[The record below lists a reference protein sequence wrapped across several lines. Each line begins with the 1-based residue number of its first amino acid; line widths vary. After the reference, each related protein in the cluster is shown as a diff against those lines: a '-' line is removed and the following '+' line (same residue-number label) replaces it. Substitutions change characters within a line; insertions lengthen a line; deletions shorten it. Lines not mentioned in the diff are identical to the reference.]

1 MEGRRR
7 EQLWEGVKARATA
20 SRMSMTKSEEFER
33 CAWYEELA
41 EDGLEIEG
49 LRACLPCAADEIFRR
64 SDNRWSSK
72 RTPVPQEQR
81 FEALF
86 DAARVL
92 LNERIGDEDVVIPTL
107 AFANGIDEGYVDLTD
122 ARRRLVEAHQAPELQ
137 EAETNRFVRSCPRFR
152 PVSIVDGVVILE

>member
-1 MEGRRR
+1 LEGRRR

-20 SRMSMTKSEEFER
+20 SRMSMTKPEEFER
-33 CAWYEELA
+33 CAWYGELA

-86 DAARVL
+86 DEHVFRGNGKALPQDGYISSAVNQLWR
-92 LNERIGDEDVVIPTL
+92 DVEKVQRWTRYADIQL
-107 AFANGIDEGYVDLTD
+107 F
-122 ARRRLVEAHQAPELQ
+122 H
-137 EAETNRFVRSCPRFR
+137 
-152 PVSIVDGVVILE
+152 

>member
-1 MEGRRR
+1 
-7 EQLWEGVKARATA
+7 
-20 SRMSMTKSEEFER
+20 MSMTKSEEFER

-107 AFANGIDEGYVDLTD
+107 AFANGIDEGYVDLAD
-122 ARRRLVEAHQAPELQ
+122 ARRRLVKAHQAPELQ

-152 PVSIVDGVVILE
+152 PVSIVDGVVILESLPVSVEVNRYAASHIDM